1 MFFVGCASDPQTPAR
16 TPQNDSELEQLRAEM
31 TRLEER
37 LADALTERDAAQAK
51 AEKCEERAAGSR
63 HDEPLAALPV
73 VKLAPTD
80 PKSSSTTG
88 GPESRLVV
96 RAEGD
101 AEGEIVMAPSVPDP
115 VPPPNSG
122 VRLSEDPESTAVE
135 SSSSPA
141 GARQK
146 GATQKSP

>member
-1 MFFVGCASDPQTPAR
+1 MA
-16 TPQNDSELEQLRAEM
+16 
-31 TRLEER
+31 RLEER

-51 AEKCEERAAGSR
+51 AEKCEERTVGSR

-73 VKLAPTD
+73 VKLAPSDAKNT
-80 PKSSSTTG
+80 STTG

-101 AEGEIVMAPSVPDP
+101 AEGEIVMAPPVPDP

-122 VRLSEDPESTAVE
+122 VRLSEDPESTVPE

-141 GARQK
+141 SARQK
-146 GATQKSP
+146 GATKKSPDTSP